1 MGRPKFDRT
10 QLCLLTKLIKL
21 VRKIA
26 KCNYV
31 YNQLANE
38 LAIFSKTSNLILIRY
53 QICDAEKRNQFS
65 FVSIS
70 FNTLQKL
77 VNFFTYNFY

>member
-38 LAIFSKTSNLILIRY
+38 LAIFSKTSNLILISY
-53 QICDAEKRNQFS
+53 QNVPVLLCDAEKKEP
-65 FVSIS
+65 I
-70 FNTLQKL
+70 
-77 VNFFTYNFY
+77 FFCVHLF